1 MPLPFVPAIR
11 VGSTM
16 TLLFSVLTAA
26 YGKGT
31 HHRLALD
38 GVRRLEGPNAEAWQ
52 RLFYKH
58 AEILVTGSKAPDDQF
73 KDFQNHV
80 LHPRDNFWGG
90 APDKAR
96 SWYVDLVEQ
105 LAKGDWPAAVWCA
118 GVLSHYVT
126 DPINPFHTAQSEA
139 ENAIHRAFEWS
150 ISTSYADLK
159 KLVNADARREIN
171 VGEGGDWLEQ
181 LICQA
186 ASDANQ
192 HYEKLIAHYDIHRG
206 VVDPP
211 SGLDDIARKIIGDLI
226 GQASAVFAV
235 VLQRAIADSK
245 TTPPEVSLTLE
256 AMLATLKIP
265 MVKVLKKLADKEERR
280 LVERMYDELKET
292 GTVEVNLPED
302 DRAVRD
308 LHAKEVLGAQAKP
321 DLSKRFPEKGRRK
334 TAATEGELRER
345 LKRVGGPGIPGA
357 VRGAAPTAT
366 QSVQELPVDEPARPA
381 PKAADQAQPA
391 GPVGRFKGQPVPEV
405 REAAAPVVPQAV
417 KAETSV
423 PVVIPAA
430 FASSL
435 QTRAPEPPPVAE
447 AEKPLA
453 VPLPDPSI
461 RARPGTSA
469 AEVPAEQPPATAVSL
484 VAPEQAPPRPRLV
497 QALATVQPQ
506 PAPAA
511 RAQVK
516 RPLMKVNQPSEVR
529 PTEAPAPQQLA
540 ARNSVPSATPLR
552 AVQPS
557 QSSAQSNANQSAP
570 RLYLTPAQPIVD
582 APSIGPKMAE
592 RLIPL
597 GINTVGD
604 LLAADARSLAAK
616 LAMSVVTPS
625 TVADWQDQAR
635 LVCTV
640 PGLRGT
646 HAQLLVGAG
655 FRSAEAIATAEPAD
669 LCSRVLMFA
678 TGKDGQRI
686 LRDGQPPD
694 IERIKSWVDSA
705 RAVRAA

>member
-1 MPLPFVPAIR
+1 
-11 VGSTM
+11 M

-38 GVRRLEGPNAEAWQ
+38 GVRRLEGPDAEAWQ

-58 AEILVTGSKAPDDQF
+58 AETLVTGSKAPDDQF

-171 VGEGGDWLEQ
+171 VSDGGDWLER

-186 ASDANQ
+186 ASDANR

-211 SGLDDIARKIIGDLI
+211 SGLDEIARKIIGDLI

-245 TTPPEVSLTLE
+245 ATPPDVSLTLE
-256 AMLATLKIP
+256 AILATLKIP
-265 MVKVLKKLADKEERR
+265 VAKLLKKLADKDERR
-280 LVERMYDELKET
+280 LVERMYDELKAT

-302 DRAVRD
+302 DRMVRD
-308 LHAKEVLGAQAKP
+308 LHAKEVLAARAKP

-334 TAATEGELRER
+334 TAVTEGELKER
-345 LKRVGGPGIPGA
+345 PGLP
-357 VRGAAPTAT
+357 GAAPSA
-366 QSVQELPVDEPARPA
+366 A
-381 PKAADQAQPA
+381 P
-391 GPVGRFKGQPVPEV
+391 
-405 REAAAPVVPQAV
+405 AAAPPAQAV
-417 KAETSV
+417 QETEAAVAPRAAKAETSV

-430 FASSL
+430 FTSST
-435 QTRAPEPPPVAE
+435 QKRAPVMPPAAAVP
-447 AEKPLA
+447 EKPPA
-453 VPLPDPSI
+453 DPPSHP
-461 RARPGTSA
+461 ALA
-469 AEVPAEQPPATAVSL
+469 AEPSASTAVSPAAQPVPAIS
-484 VAPEQAPPRPRLV
+484 VATPEPAASRPRLIE
-497 QALATVQPQ
+497 ALATVQPL
-506 PAPAA
+506 PPPTT
-511 RAQVK
+511 RASAEAEQ
-516 RPLMKVNQPSEVR
+516 PLMKVDRAADTKATPAPEPQR
-529 PTEAPAPQQLA
+529 PTRQTA
-540 ARNSVPSATPLR
+540 VPSVTPLR
-552 AVQPS
+552 ASPSGRGQPP
-557 QSSAQSNANQSAP
+557 SNAELSVP

-597 GINTVGD
+597 GIKTVAD
-604 LLAADARSLAAK
+604 LLAADARTLATE
-616 LAMSVVTPS
+616 LAMSVVTPAVI
-625 TVADWQDQAR
+625 TDWQDQAR

-686 LRDGQPPD
+686 LRDGHPPD
-694 IERIKSWVDSA
+694 IDRIKSWVDSA